1 MIIKILTKRFYFDLM
16 ADSSKRVPLS
26 STRPLSSTQK
36 GHSFSAPK
44 TPQFHTALST
54 THPSVHWGVLVRNW
68 GVFGAELRNFG
79 CWKGVFLVLKWC
91 VELRGTYQKKKFLN
105 KKIGCFRHILWKDLR
120 HVLGIDPD
128 LSGFDIFVSLPQL
141 LIFLNFSLNENSWD
155 FPRAFPGQ
163 EMEPAEAQISQICYA
178 TIRTKL
184 ENWFLFLQK

>member
-91 VELRGTYQKKKFLN
+91 VELRGTYQKKSFWIKTL
-105 KKIGCFRHILWKDLR
+105 D
-120 HVLGIDPD
+120 V
-128 LSGFDIFVSLPQL
+128 FDIFYGRIYVTFLELIRICLVSIFLSLPQL